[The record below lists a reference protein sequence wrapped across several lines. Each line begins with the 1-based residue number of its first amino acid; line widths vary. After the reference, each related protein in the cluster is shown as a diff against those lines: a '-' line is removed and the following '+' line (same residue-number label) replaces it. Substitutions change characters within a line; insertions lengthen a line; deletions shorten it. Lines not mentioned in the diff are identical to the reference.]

1 MKGTEKIIEQIKA
14 DGAKKADA
22 LLEAATE
29 RCSEIRLEFDK
40 NARELYASKIRE
52 GVSAGQQRLE
62 ALRADRAAADAETLE
77 KARQALV
84 EQCIRAAREKC
95 PELSAGDFDARCDKL
110 RAELNERIT
119 KILFD

>member
-1 MKGTEKIIEQIKA
+1 MKGTEKISEQIKA

-29 RCSEIRLEFDK
+29 RCGEIRLEFDK

-62 ALRADRAAADAETLE
+62 ALRADRAAADAEALE
-77 KARQALV
+77 KERQALV

-95 PELSAGDFDARCDKL
+95 PELSDGDFEARCDKL
-110 RAELNERIT
+110 RAELSERIS

>member
-22 LLEAATE
+22 LLEAASE

-52 GVSAGQQRLE
+52 GVNAGQLRLE
-62 ALRADRAAADAETLE
+62 KLREDRAALDAEALE
-77 KARQALV
+77 KERQAMV

-95 PELSAGDFDARCDKL
+95 PELSEGDFEARCEKL
-110 RAELNERIT
+110 RSELEERIS